1 MGAAENI
8 QTLKSVYEAFGRAD
22 LDAILA
28 VVADDVDWGTDTSS
42 EQAPWWG
49 IRTGKEAVAQF
60 FVDLAKATETTEFTP
75 LAFAANDDGDV
86 MSVVRYGAR
95 MRETGK
101 TAQMNIH
108 HWFQFRD
115 GKISR
120 YRGTEDTAIVLAA
133 LA

>member
-8 QTLKSVYEAFGRAD
+8 QTVKSVYEAFGRAD

-28 VVADDVDWGTDTSS
+28 VVADDADWGTDTSS
-42 EQAPWWG
+42 SEAPWWG

-60 FVDLAKATETTEFTP
+60 FVDLGKTTETIEFTP

-86 MSVVRYGAR
+86 MTVVRFATR

-101 TAQMNIH
+101 TAEMNLH
-108 HWFQFRD
+108 HWFHFRD
-115 GKISR
+115 GKIAK
-120 YRGTEDTAIVLAA
+120 YRGTEDTAVTLAA
-133 LA
+133 LT

>member
-8 QTLKSVYEAFGRAD
+8 QTIKSVYEAFGRAD

-42 EQAPWWG
+42 AEAPWWG
-49 IRTGKEAVAQF
+49 IRTSKDAVAQF

-86 MSVVRYGAR
+86 MAVVRYASR

-101 TAQMNIH
+101 TAEMNIH

-115 GKISR
+115 GKIAR
-120 YRGTEDTAIVLAA
+120 YRGTEDTAITLAA
-133 LA
+133 LS